1 MRYLHQAEDLLVGTD
16 NAVGPIYFY
25 TQPYMMNPALSGMY
39 YTPLGYFFF
48 TNVKG
53 AK

>member
-16 NAVGPIYFY
+16 HAVAPIYFY
-25 TQPYMMNPALSGMY
+25 TQTYMMNPALSGMY